1 MNKNFYVL
9 IEYIRQLNLYF
20 DEQYDIDCILYCDV
34 NITWYNFSIEVNTNV
49 NNREFKYDFDMHS
62 DGLCYLNDN
71 DTQVSLEFIAFN
83 IFQLAFK
90 IYDWCNQNFDDVENM
105 FDVEKQHFT
114 ECLQLLEKSKNILN
128 NQTF

>member
-1 MNKNFYVL
+1 MNKNFYVVL
-9 IEYIRQLNLYF
+9 EYIRQLNLYF
-20 DEQYDIDCILYCDV
+20 DEHYDIDCVLYCDV
-34 NITWYNFSIEVNTNV
+34 NITWYNFSIDVNTNV
-49 NNREFKYDFDMHS
+49 NDRKFNYEFNIHS
-62 DGLCYLNDN
+62 DGLFYLSDN

-105 FDVEKQHFT
+105 FDVEKQHFN
-114 ECLQLLEKSKNILN
+114 ECLQLLEKSKSILN